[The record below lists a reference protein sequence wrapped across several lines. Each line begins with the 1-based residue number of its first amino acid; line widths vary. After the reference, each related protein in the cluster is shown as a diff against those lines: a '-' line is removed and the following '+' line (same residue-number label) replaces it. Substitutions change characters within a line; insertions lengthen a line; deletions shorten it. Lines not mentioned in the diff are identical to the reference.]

1 MRHGSCILSS
11 IMKVA
16 IPISD
21 GRISPLF
28 DSARRLLLVTIENR
42 REVWRSEQVV
52 EQSERIARTRRV
64 TELDADV
71 LICGA
76 ISRELEAMLTS
87 AAVEVI
93 PLTCGMVEDVLQ
105 AFISGRLTE
114 EAFVMPGCHGNRRQY
129 RGDHRARSGDR
140 HSHTMKK

>member
-1 MRHGSCILSS
+1 
-11 IMKVA
+11 MKVA

-28 DSARRLLLVTIENR
+28 DSARRLLLVTIENG
-42 REVWRSEQVV
+42 REVRRSEQVV

-64 TELDADV
+64 TELGTDV

-76 ISRELEAMLTS
+76 ISRELEAMLAS

-114 EAFVMPGCHGNRRQY
+114 EAFVMPGCHGHRRQY
-129 RGDHRARSGDR
+129 RGGHRKGRSDR
-140 HSHTMKK
+140 HSEIMKRADGNTTW